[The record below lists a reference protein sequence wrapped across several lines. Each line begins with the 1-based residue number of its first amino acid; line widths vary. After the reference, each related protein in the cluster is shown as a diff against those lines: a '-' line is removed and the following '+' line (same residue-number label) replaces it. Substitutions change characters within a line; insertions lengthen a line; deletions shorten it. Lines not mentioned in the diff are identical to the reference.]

1 MLSLWAKNNQTEVA
15 IDVVDVVVGVV
26 VVVVDDVV
34 VVVDMFWRIFLRFLR
49 NGKVFEP
56 GADQSGR
63 NKTWI
68 KRKKE
73 KIGGGLDVESW
84 NGRSERDRERRR

>member
-34 VVVDMFWRIFLRFLR
+34 LGVVDDVVVVPVCL
-49 NGKVFEP
+49 
-56 GADQSGR
+56 
-63 NKTWI
+63 
-68 KRKKE
+68 
-73 KIGGGLDVESW
+73 
-84 NGRSERDRERRR
+84 